1 MLHLKPFLFGGSV
14 SDPDG
19 DLIGYKVVLD
29 GDLAMLDVPA
39 TDGISVSLSSAEVAD
54 MLGEY
59 QSLTGT
65 WKVVAS
71 DGLESIESDT
81 RTLTIVTGALSAFDE
96 VIPKDFALMGNY
108 PNPFNPETQIRIE
121 MPVRAE
127 LTIVISDI
135 LGREINRLGNQ
146 VYSSGIH
153 GLSWDG
159 KSFSGNQVPSG
170 IYFYEVIANDL
181 SSGKNL
187 FRASNK
193 MVLMK

>member
-1 MLHLKPFLFGGSV
+1 
-14 SDPDG
+14 
-19 DLIGYKVVLD
+19 
-29 GDLAMLDVPA
+29 
-39 TDGISVSLSSAEVAD
+39 
-54 MLGEY
+54 
-59 QSLTGT
+59 
-65 WKVVAS
+65 
-71 DGLESIESDT
+71 
-81 RTLTIVTGALSAFDE
+81 
-96 VIPKDFALMGNY
+96 MGNY
-108 PNPFNPETQIRIE
+108 PNPCNRETQIRIE

-127 LTIVISDI
+127 LTIVSSDI
-135 LGREINRLGNQ
+135 LGRDINRLGNQ